1 MNNISEN
8 IFSFFLS
15 NEESFLEFNTNIL
28 ETNAINLL
36 ILIGL
41 LLYVNP
47 IAIQPELKKRQ
58 NQISQLIEN
67 TQKDVLDANEY
78 YSFVNKNFIKTFFWL
93 HSWKELYK
101 QEKRKFINNKYELV
115 KNGLIDSFLSTEI
128 FIKNFEKKSFLSLQR
143 YILFFAAGRILRKF
157 LFLSEH
163 EQSKII
169 ETTILKLG
177 GEKK

>member
-1 MNNISEN
+1 MIGN

-15 NEESFLEFNTNIL
+15 NEESFVEFNTNIL
-28 ETNAINLL
+28 ETNAINLF

-41 LLYVNP
+41 LLYGNQ
-47 IAIQPELKKRQ
+47 ITIQPDLKKRQ
-58 NQISQLIEN
+58 KQISQVIEN
-67 TQKDVLDANEY
+67 TQKDVLDATN
-78 YSFVNKNFIKTFFWL
+78 YSFFVNKNFIQNLLWL
-93 HSWKELYK
+93 QAWKELYK
-101 QEKRKFINNKYELV
+101 EEKIKFINTKYKLV
-115 KNGLIDSFLSTEI
+115 KTGLLDTFLSTEI
-128 FIKNFEKKSFLSLQR
+128 FIKTFEKKSFLSLQR

-177 GEKK
+177 GENK